1 MDRHPRLLAFALCV
15 SALAPAAVP
24 AQTPAP
30 SAAAQ
35 QKPAAKK
42 PKGEAADPM
51 AEVRRASAVSLV
63 SSLADEAR
71 TFSEPAL
78 RARVQA
84 RSADAL
90 WETDKEKARQLFR
103 RAWEAAEAADR
114 DTANLSEE
122 ERRRRA
128 GRGRRPRPAQPAPR
142 GRHPRLPPRPR
153 PGRRVPREAGRI
165 AQRGDVCG

>member
-30 SAAAQ
+30 AAAQ
-35 QKPAAKK
+35 KKPAAKK
-42 PKGEAADPM
+42 PKADAADPM

-71 TFSEPAL
+71 TFRDPAL

-84 RSADAL
+84 RAADAL
-90 WETDKEKARQLFR
+90 WETDKEKARALFR

-114 DTANLSEE
+114 DTADLTEAE
-122 ERRRRA
+122 QRRRA
-128 GRGRRPRPAQPAPR
+128 
-142 GRHPRLPPRPR
+142 
-153 PGRRVPREAGRI
+153 I
-165 AQRGDVCG
+165 AQGAAGARGLLNMRREVVILTARHDRELGEEFL